1 MKKRPLVKA
10 DRPAQGQSSPKELRR
25 TIATARTPVY
35 GSPVAAKSANG
46 FGDPS
51 NLAHRRPH
59 PTAGAFF
66 VPAASCYGGCAWE
79 TLGSAGFQVPG
90 SPTCAQLP
98 PSFGDEAAAPSKLG
112 ALPMR
117 KILTLNPSTV
127 SIRNRAAAHKAMA
140 IAALHADMSLSVR
153 LARYNAHMAQAR
165 SIEGGAV

>member
-1 MKKRPLVKA
+1 MHEQFMPHLKKPQVMNTVALSKNGRYSLV
-10 DRPAQGQSSPKELRR
+10 
-25 TIATARTPVY
+25 
-35 GSPVAAKSANG
+35 VAANSATG

-98 PSFGDEAAAPSKLG
+98 P
-112 ALPMR
+112 
-117 KILTLNPSTV
+117 
-127 SIRNRAAAHKAMA
+127 
-140 IAALHADMSLSVR
+140 
-153 LARYNAHMAQAR
+153 
-165 SIEGGAV
+165 